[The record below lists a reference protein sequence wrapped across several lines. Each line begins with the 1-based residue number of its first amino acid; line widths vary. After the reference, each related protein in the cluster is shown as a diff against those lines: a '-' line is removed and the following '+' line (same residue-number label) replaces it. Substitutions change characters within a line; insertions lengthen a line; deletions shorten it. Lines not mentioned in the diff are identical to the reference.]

1 MVGLDGTEVVVRAGG
16 FALVVCLEKNDVAVD
31 VAMVV
36 ESEKLAVLLGWL
48 AVLVV
53 LFPGSLAAL
62 VGLKGLAVTIH
73 VCPERLEVIIGLG
86 FLPVTVDVG
95 ECAVV
100 EGLEVVADLGGVL
113 ALLVVVGGLGVV
125 VDPIGIVGIFSVE
138 GVIMAVR

>member
-1 MVGLDGTEVVVRAGG
+1 M
-16 FALVVCLEKNDVAVD
+16 VVCLEKNDVAVN

-53 LFPGSLAAL
+53 LFPGILAAL

-100 EGLEVVADLGGVL
+100 EGLEVVANLGGVL
-113 ALLVVVGGLGVV
+113 ALLVVVGGLEEV
-125 VDPIGIVGIFSVE
+125 VDPIGIVGIFCVK
-138 GVIMAVR
+138 GVKMAVR